1 MLRDSF
7 GGALVSVES
16 RKCGKDGVGCETR
29 DLGGSV
35 AVNNKESG
43 DEAGLQ
49 IWSMRF
55 VVQGWDGYEIMMS
68 ERSSAMFGNKVA
80 YIG

>member
-1 MLRDSF
+1 MLRNSF

-29 DLGGSV
+29 DLGDSV

-55 VVQGWDGYEIMMS
+55 VV
-68 ERSSAMFGNKVA
+68 
-80 YIG
+80 

>member
-1 MLRDSF
+1 MTRGNKCLETLSVE
-7 GGALVSVES
+7 ALVSVES

-29 DLGGSV
+29 DLGGSA

-55 VVQGWDGYEIMMS
+55 IV
-68 ERSSAMFGNKVA
+68 
-80 YIG
+80 